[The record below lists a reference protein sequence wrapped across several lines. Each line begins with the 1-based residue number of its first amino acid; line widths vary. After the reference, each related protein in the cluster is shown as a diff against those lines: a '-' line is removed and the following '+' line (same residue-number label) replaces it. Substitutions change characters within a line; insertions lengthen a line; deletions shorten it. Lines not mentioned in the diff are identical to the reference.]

1 MTLCFKS
8 FTHFSYCPS
17 PSNRLCYPRKTVPSL
32 STRPLANSD
41 ECLLR
46 SRRRSREPERSSRP
60 VRNSSDN
67 SRLPSQSHVNV
78 LDRPGDLRPTFNFTM
93 RIPLAKRGILT
104 CINIIFPPLGVM
116 LLCGPETDLIMN
128 CILFLFAIIPS
139 HVHAFY
145 ISCTYFNRKKKVRK
159 GIYPGT
165 WRQGIY
171 SERVQNGG
179 ASWKEIERLRA
190 IQEGKLS
197 PDDGLTPT
205 SSRSR
210 SRSRKSGYLRGTGSP
225 VQQAPVTSRGGLRKS
240 SGYQDGVR
248 SMPSRHRTTHWGY
261 AESPLTP
268 SSPKYA
274 NSDFN
279 NEGLQSRGRTG
290 YTGSEMSQVQSRAN
304 RRRSYY

>member
-1 MTLCFKS
+1 M
-8 FTHFSYCPS
+8 
-17 PSNRLCYPRKTVPSL
+17 N
-32 STRPLANSD
+32 
-41 ECLLR
+41 LR
-46 SRRRSREPERSSRP
+46 RAREP

-116 LLCGPETDLIMN
+116 LLCGPETDVIMN

-190 IQEGKLS
+190 IPKGKL
-197 PDDGLTPT
+197 PIDHGLTPT

-210 SRSRKSGYLRGTGSP
+210 SRSRKSAYSNGTGSL
-225 VQQAPVTSRGGLRKS
+225 VQQAPVTSRSGLRKS
-240 SGYQDGVR
+240 TGYQDGI
-248 SMPSRHRTTHWGY
+248 PWTPGRHRTPHSGY
-261 AESPLTP
+261 AESPITP
-268 SSPKYA
+268 LSPTSA
-274 NSDFN
+274 HSDFN
-279 NEGLQSRGRTG
+279 NEGLHQVQSRGRTG
-290 YTGSEMSQVQSRAN
+290 YTGSEMSPVQSRASQ
-304 RRRSYY
+304 RRSYY